1 MGINTIFFDD
11 DKKDLETLKNEIKK
25 YGINI

>member
-1 MGINTIFFDD
+1 MGINTILFD
-11 DKKDLETLKNEIKK
+11 DKKRDMENLKNEIKK